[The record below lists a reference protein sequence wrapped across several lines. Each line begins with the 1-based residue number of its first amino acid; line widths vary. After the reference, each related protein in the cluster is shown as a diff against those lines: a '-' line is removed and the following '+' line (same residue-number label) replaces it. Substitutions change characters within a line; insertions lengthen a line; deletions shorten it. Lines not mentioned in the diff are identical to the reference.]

1 MEREK
6 GGIRLSNT
14 ALLIIDLQ
22 EGLFLDS
29 ENPIYE
35 ENQLLETIEGLIERA
50 HSTDAPVFFI
60 QQCGKK
66 GHLLE
71 AGTPTWQIHHK
82 IKHSDSDVIIHK
94 RTPDSYHETNLQNEL
109 DARGIRKL
117 VITGIHTAYC
127 VDTTCRRAYI
137 LGYDVVLVKDGHST
151 VDTDFLGAAK
161 TIEHHNE
168 VMGYRFADVI
178 PAADIDFNE

>member
-1 MEREK
+1 L
-6 GGIRLSNT
+6 GNT
-14 ALLIIDLQ
+14 ALLIIDMQ
-22 EGLFLDS
+22 EGLFSDK

-35 ENQLLETIEGLIERA
+35 ENRLLEIIGGLVERA
-50 HSTDAPVFFI
+50 HSADVPVFFI

-66 GHLLE
+66 GHMLE
-71 AGTPTWQIHHK
+71 LGAPTWQIHHK
-82 IKHSDSDVIIHK
+82 IKASDRDIFIHK
-94 RTPDSYHETNLQNEL
+94 RTPDSFHETNLQNEL

-127 VDTTCRRAYI
+127 VDTTCRRACI

-151 VDTDFLGAAK
+151 VDTDLLGAVK

-178 PAADIDFNE
+178 PSSDINFSEII

>member
-1 MEREK
+1 MA
-6 GGIRLSNT
+6 NT

-22 EGLFLDS
+22 EGLFSDR

-35 ENQLLETIEGLIERA
+35 ENRLVETIGGLVERA
-50 HSTDAPVFFI
+50 HSADAPVFFI
-60 QQCGKK
+60 LQCGKK
-66 GHLLE
+66 GHMLE
-71 AGTPTWQIHHK
+71 PGTPTWQVHHK
-82 IKHSDSDVIIHK
+82 IKPSDIDIIIHK
-94 RTPDSYHETNLQNEL
+94 HTPDSFHETNLQNEL
-109 DARGIRKL
+109 DAIGIRKL

-151 VDTDFLGAAK
+151 VDTDFLGAVK

-168 VMGYRFADVI
+168 VIGYRFADVI
-178 PAADIDFNE
+178 PASDIDFNEIK